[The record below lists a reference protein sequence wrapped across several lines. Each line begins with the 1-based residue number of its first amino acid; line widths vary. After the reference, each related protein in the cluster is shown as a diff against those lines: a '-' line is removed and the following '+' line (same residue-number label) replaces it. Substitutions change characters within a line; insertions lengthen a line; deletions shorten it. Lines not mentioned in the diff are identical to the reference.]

1 MMKSR
6 GQLLA
11 KAASVADILLIGGG
25 LVSIVV
31 FLYSFYHYAWPGER
45 HSGNSLDAVLHYLVP
60 FTTTAASFVVCLRLR
75 SGYKIIITTLVLA
88 LTASAFGFESYIQT
102 KNRRPSKQMMK
113 QMIAKVAKQR
123 GIDFDARD
131 DLEVIADLR
140 SRGIEAFPQIILPT
154 FERQLDGRMRSV
166 ITLRGAEV
174 MTIGGIAGKTIVV
187 CNQNGQHL
195 KYTSDEHGFHNPAG
209 IWQSGR
215 IDIAAVGN
223 SFTMGYCVRSDENF
237 VSLIRKRHPSTLNLG
252 MAGEGPLHILA
263 AITEYLP
270 SLKPKAVLWFYFEG
284 NNLEELYG
292 EKGSSVLMRYLEDD
306 FSQRLLQQQ
315 SEINQALATHMEAD
329 LEKRRIQRMKQ
340 SSSPTM
346 LDRMVQIVKLPAI
359 RWKLGLTET
368 DSPVE
373 SATMD
378 LFREILLKAKER
390 VDSWG
395 GKLWFIYLP
404 NGVPDSRKRA
414 AVLSYVKSLRLPVID
429 ISPAFE
435 AKNDPLSLFALAGFG
450 HYNDEGHRLVA
461 EEVLKAMPRVIETKV
476 AE

>member
-102 KNRRPSKQMMK
+102 KNRRPSTQMMK

-131 DLEVIADLR
+131 DLEVIVDLR
-140 SRGIEAFPQIILPT
+140 SRGMEAFPQIILPT
-154 FERQLDGRMRSV
+154 F
-166 ITLRGAEV
+166 GAEV

-237 VSLIRKRHPSTLNLG
+237 VSLIRKRYPLTLNLG
-252 MAGEGPLHILA
+252 MAGEGPLQILA

-284 NNLEELYG
+284 NSLEELQA

-315 SEINQALATHMEAD
+315 SEINEALATYMEAD

-359 RWKLGLTET
+359 RWKLGLT
-368 DSPVE
+368 DSLVE

-378 LFREILLKAKER
+378 LFRDILLQAKKR
-390 VDSWG
+390 VESWTG
-395 GKLWFIYLP
+395 TLYFIYLP
-404 NGVPDSRKRA
+404 AGDVQDSRKERA
-414 AVLSYVKSLRLPVID
+414 EVLTYVKSLGLPIID
-429 ISPAFE
+429 VLPAFKAQDE
-435 AKNDPLSLFALAGFG
+435 PVSLFALRGFG
-450 HYNDEGHRLVA
+450 HYNEAGHRFVA
-461 EEVLKAMPRVIETKV
+461 EQVLKGIP
-476 AE
+476 

>member
-102 KNRRPSKQMMK
+102 KNRRPSTQMMK

-140 SRGIEAFPQIILPT
+140 SRGMEAFPQIILPT
-154 FERQLDGRMRSV
+154 F
-166 ITLRGAEV
+166 GAEV

-195 KYTSDEHGFHNPAG
+195 KYTSDGHGFHNPAG

-237 VSLIRKRHPSTLNLG
+237 VSLIRKRYPLTLNLG
-252 MAGEGPLHILA
+252 MAGEGPLQILA

-284 NNLEELYG
+284 NSLEELQA

-315 SEINQALATHMEAD
+315 SEINEALATYMEAD

-368 DSPVE
+368 DSLVE

-378 LFREILLKAKER
+378 LFRDILLQAKKR
-390 VDSWG
+390 VESWTG
-395 GKLWFIYLP
+395 TLYFIYLP
-404 NGVPDSRKRA
+404 AGDVQDSRKERA
-414 AVLSYVKSLRLPVID
+414 EVLTYVKSLGLPIID
-429 ISPAFE
+429 VLPAFKAQDE
-435 AKNDPLSLFALAGFG
+435 PVSLFALRGFG
-450 HYNDEGHRLVA
+450 HYNEAGHRLVA
-461 EEVLKAMPRVIETKV
+461 EQVLKGIP
-476 AE
+476 

>member
-102 KNRRPSKQMMK
+102 KNRRPSTQMMK

-140 SRGIEAFPQIILPT
+140 SRGMEAFPQIILPT
-154 FERQLDGRMRSV
+154 F
-166 ITLRGAEV
+166 GAEV

-209 IWQSGR
+209 IWQFGR

-237 VSLIRKRHPSTLNLG
+237 VSLIRKRYPLTLNLG
-252 MAGEGPLHILA
+252 MAGEGPLQILA

-284 NNLEELYG
+284 NSLEELQA

-315 SEINQALATHMEAD
+315 SEINEALATYMEAD
-329 LEKRRIQRMKQ
+329 LEKRIIQRMKQ

-359 RWKLGLTET
+359 RWKLGLT
-368 DSPVE
+368 DSLVE

-378 LFREILLKAKER
+378 LFRDILLQAKKR
-390 VDSWG
+390 VESWSG
-395 GKLWFIYLP
+395 TLYFIYLP
-404 NGVPDSRKRA
+404 AGDVQDSRKERKE
-414 AVLSYVKSLRLPVID
+414 VLTYMKSLGLPIID
-429 ISPAFE
+429 VLPAFKAQDE
-435 AKNDPLSLFALAGFG
+435 PVSLFALRGFG
-450 HYNDEGHRLVA
+450 HYNEAGHRLVA
-461 EEVLKAMPRVIETKV
+461 EQVLKGIP
-476 AE
+476 